1 MRKENRTR
9 GLTLTEVVIASAII
23 AVVTTAAMKYF
34 TRIGTTIYQSR
45 TKQVATTLAREKL
58 EALQR
63 YPYYR
68 LRPWN
73 DATRVTHAQTGI

>member
-58 EALQR
+58 E
-63 YPYYR
+63 PF
-68 LRPWN
+68 N
-73 DATRVTHAQTGI
+73 DTPIIACAPGTMPPG